1 MSIVDRVREQVR
13 SECLAPHNRF
23 GAAFFEEHLEPVVG
37 YALRLA
43 EPLGADRE
51 AVALAGWLHDLAAIR
66 DLAAVPTHAAD
77 GARLARGILEAHGLR
92 AAAID
97 AVCRAIATHANPS
110 PPAASSPEERCLWDA
125 DVLAQLSRPAYWLYY
140 LYGIRGL
147 GRAEGLAWLRGRATG
162 AWSSLHEEA
171 CRMGAA
177 AREEVLRLVSPEPG
191 ALAP

>member
-1 MSIVDRVREQVR
+1 MSIVDRVRDQVR
-13 SECLAPHNRF
+13 SECHAAQNRF
-23 GAAFFEEHLEPVVG
+23 GVAFFGEHLEPVVG

-43 EPLGADRE
+43 EALGADRE
-51 AVALAGWLHDLAAIR
+51 VVELAGWLHDLAAIR

-77 GARLARGILEAHGLR
+77 GARLARGILEAHGLP
-92 AAAID
+92 ALAID
-97 AVCRAIATHANPS
+97 AVCRAIASHAS
-110 PPAASSPEERCLWDA
+110 PTAPAAASPEERCLWDA

-147 GRAEGLAWLRGRATG
+147 GRAEGLAWLRARAAG

-171 CRMGAA
+171 RRMGAA
-177 AREEVLRLVSPEPG
+177 AQEEVLRLLGPEPG